1 MMNRMRKVF
10 KSKEGFTL
18 IELMVV
24 LAVLGILAAVA
35 IPRFNDMRGKATLVK
50 AKNELKQ
57 VQTALEL
64 YYAENNSYPAADATL
79 TGTDGIL
86 NDYIISGDLTGYA
99 FNYSK
104 TTSDYEIEV
113 TYDTN
118 KKVWI
123 TRSDISDTDPTP

>member
-1 MMNRMRKVF
+1 MMNRMRNVF

-35 IPRFNDMRGKATLVK
+35 VPRFSDMTGKANLVK

-64 YYAENNSYPAADATL
+64 YYAENNEYPKTDAKDAAFEVIIGEYLVSSDITSYEFTYDADG
-79 TGTDGIL
+79 GTDG
-86 NDYIISGDLTGYA
+86 YSVTAVGGD
-99 FNYSK
+99 
-104 TTSDYEIEV
+104 V
-113 TYDTN
+113 TV
-118 KKVWI
+118 KI
-123 TRSDISDTDPTP
+123 TRDSIVKVES